1 MGSTTRE
8 DFSMPRDIPRHRLLP
23 ALLTAIAVPA
33 LAQPVPRPL
42 PDPLDPA
49 AAVPRVSYQSS
60 LRDYKP
66 LAEQRV
72 GSWKDANDTVTRIGG
87 WRAYARE
94 AAQGDQATPPSGAAA
109 PGAARPGSAAPAA
122 SVPAGGH
129 AGHQKP

>member
-1 MGSTTRE
+1 
-8 DFSMPRDIPRHRLLP
+8 MPNIPCRRLLP
-23 ALLTAIAVPA
+23 ALLTAIAVPIW
-33 LAQPVPRPL
+33 AQPAPRAL

-49 AAVPRVSYQSS
+49 VAVPRVSYQSS

-94 AAQGDQATPPSGAAA
+94 AAQGDQAAPAPAAA
-109 PGAARPGSAAPAA
+109 ASGDARPAPAAPAA
-122 SVPAGGH
+122 SAASKPAGGH
-129 AGHQKP
+129 AGHHKP